1 MNESVVSL
9 LEQRYGVRFLD
20 DVAFRGNHHLTFW
33 FDWQESPRTLHVVS
47 GDLSS
52 LGFNDATSVPLSE
65 LSTHIEIHNEL
76 AEVEGRETFL
86 SSLIRRVDRLQG
98 DLMLYIPFRHPEGR
112 LWTIVTLEAITRK
125 DNRPQL
131 VYGRVVY
138 QTFRIPHEIVHYQRT
153 YQDALTRLFTRETLR
168 NHLNSLV
175 IRPGTFAMYMD
186 LDGFKRINDRFGHKH
201 GDAFLK
207 AIADAFIALWEQ
219 DVIYYRLGGD
229 EFFVLVYHHDE
240 AMVVDR
246 ARRMIADIEAM
257 TIDQQPAGVS
267 ASIGIVP
274 VLDEYKNYDS
284 LLDLADKAMYEAKR
298 EGKGRVKLLRP
309 NGF

>member
-1 MNESVVSL
+1 MNQAAISL

-33 FDWQESPRTLHVVS
+33 FDWQESPRTLHIVS

-86 SSLIRRVDRLQG
+86 ASLIRRIDRLQG

-112 LWTIVTLEAITRK
+112 LWAIVTLEAITRK
-125 DNRPQL
+125 DDRPQL

-168 NHLNSLV
+168 NHLNALV
-175 IRPGTFAMYMD
+175 VRPGMYAMYMD
-186 LDGFKRINDRFGHKH
+186 LDGFKKVNDLFGHKH

-207 AIADAFIALWEQ
+207 AIADSFIAVWEQ

-229 EFFVLVYHHDE
+229 EFFILVYHHDE
-240 AMVVDR
+240 AMVAER
-246 ARRMIADIEAM
+246 AKRMIKAIEAM
-257 TIDQQPAGVS
+257 EIMGQKAGVS

-274 VLDEYKNYDS
+274 VLEEYKSYDR

-298 EGKGRVKLLRP
+298 DGKGRCKLIVP
-309 NGF
+309 TP

>member
-1 MNESVVSL
+1 MNQEQWTL
-9 LEQRYGVRFLD
+9 LEERYRLRFLD
-20 DVAFRGNHHLTFW
+20 DVAFRDNHHLTFW
-33 FDWQESPRTLHVVS
+33 FDWQESPRTLHIVS
-47 GDLSS
+47 GSLAS
-52 LGFNDATSVPLSE
+52 LGFGEDHTVPLAN
-65 LSTHIEIHNEL
+65 LAQHIEIHNEL

-86 SSLIRRVDRLQG
+86 ASLIRRIDRLQT
-98 DLMLYIPFRHPEGR
+98 DLVLYIPFKHPNGR
-112 LWTIVTLEAITRK
+112 LWTTVALEAITHL
-125 DNRPQL
+125 DNKPQL
-131 VYGRVVY
+131 IYGRVVN
-138 QTFRIPHEIVHYQRT
+138 QTFHIPHEIVHYQRT

-175 IRPGTFAMYMD
+175 IRPGTYAMYMD
-186 LDGFKRINDRFGHKH
+186 LDGFKQINDVFGHKS

-240 AMVVDR
+240 TMVKVR
-246 ARRMIADIEAM
+246 AQRMIKAIEAM
-257 TIDQQPAGVS
+257 EVQGQKAGVS

-274 VLDEYKNYDS
+274 VMEEYKNYDK

-298 EGKGRVKLLRP
+298 EGKGRCKLIVPIL
-309 NGF
+309 

>member
-1 MNESVVSL
+1 MNDSTVSM
-9 LEQRYGVRFLD
+9 LEQNHDLRFLN
-20 DVAFRGNHHLTFW
+20 DVAFRDDHHLTFW
-33 FDWQESPRTLHVVS
+33 FDWQACPRQLHVIS
-47 GDLSS
+47 GDPGT
-52 LGFNDATSVPLSE
+52 LGFEKTDVFLLSKLAE
-65 LSTHIEIHNEL
+65 HIEIHNEL

-86 SSLIRRVDRLQG
+86 SSIVRRIDRLTG
-98 DLMLYIPFRHPEGR
+98 DLILYLPFRHPEGR
-112 LWTIVTLEAITRK
+112 LWTTVALEAITTNG
-125 DNRPQL
+125 DRPKL

-138 QTFRIPHEIVHYQRT
+138 RTFKLPYEIVHYQRT

-175 IRPGTFAMYMD
+175 IRPGTYAMYMD

-229 EFFVLVYHHDE
+229 EFFVLVYHHSD

-246 ARRMIADIEAM
+246 AKRMIADIEAM

-274 VLDEYKNYDS
+274 VLEEYKNYDL

-298 EGKGRVKLLRP
+298 EGKGRAKLLRP